1 MAWDECTTL
10 FIDGQGDDRY
20 DGPGFAHCHSAQN
33 GFTIFVDS
41 DGSDRYIGS
50 PPAKVNGNQY
60 HDGTSAA
67 YFLDLGSG
75 IDDFGSERNANE
87 LYVFDDYAFF
97 VDAESIAAA
106 IMKAKAG
113 EIRNGKDEVE

>member
-1 MAWDECTTL
+1 MGTYPNEAVALEVTVSPLESFSFSAGL
-10 FIDGQGDDRY
+10 F
-20 DGPGFAHCHSAQN
+20 
-33 GFTIFVDS
+33 
-41 DGSDRYIGS
+41 
-50 PPAKVNGNQY
+50 
-60 HDGTSAA
+60 DGTSAA

-97 VDAESIAAA
+97 VDAESTAAA